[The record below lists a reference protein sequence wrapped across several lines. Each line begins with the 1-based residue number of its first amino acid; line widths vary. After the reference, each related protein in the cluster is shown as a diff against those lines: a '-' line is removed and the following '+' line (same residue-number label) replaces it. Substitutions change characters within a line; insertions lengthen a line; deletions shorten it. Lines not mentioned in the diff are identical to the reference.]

1 LVEHDAPLSE
11 WELPLREGLPP
22 SQTRIIGSE
31 RQRIVLS
38 NDFDHEVVARIEK
51 TVGRE
56 DAVTAAEAAC
66 SPLFRRLFPSEVL
79 APGHLIA
86 VSKITLLLIE
96 VCDVWQSEEPE
107 AMAFARLADLQH
119 KAEEIVAKDNG
130 AIVKIVG
137 DGVLASFSEPTNA
150 LRAGFA
156 MLESGDASRMRMA
169 MHAGAVMATS
179 INDRLD
185 YFGRIVSET
194 SSLLAA
200 ASRGT
205 LVVSEALYVD
215 PGVSAMLAAQ
225 RRGTEM
231 VQTEGVVGQA
241 LSA

>member
-1 LVEHDAPLSE
+1 
-11 WELPLREGLPP
+11 
-22 SQTRIIGSE
+22 
-31 RQRIVLS
+31 
-38 NDFDHEVVARIEK
+38 
-51 TVGRE
+51 
-56 DAVTAAEAAC
+56 
-66 SPLFRRLFPSEVL
+66 
-79 APGHLIA
+79 
-86 VSKITLLLIE
+86 
-96 VCDVWQSEEPE
+96 
-107 AMAFARLADLQH
+107 
-119 KAEEIVAKDNG
+119 
-130 AIVKIVG
+130 
-137 DGVLASFSEPTNA
+137 
-150 LRAGFA
+150 
-156 MLESGDASRMRMA
+156 